1 MSYLVDCALIDTIE
15 DLVDTDCSLRR
26 TQTTCRRWIT
36 TWFSALGERTS
47 LPGNLIQETLALPI
61 SKLTRSHWPKIGQE
75 VAAISSVA
83 NKSGW
88 KGLLAVKHLSLSA
101 AFQRARGA
109 SKGLIREKPLGQI
122 LIDSAIEQHEKE
134 TFEGANKLWYKPT
147 FLLSF

>member
-26 TQTTCRRWIT
+26 TQTTCRCWIT

-61 SKLTRSHWPKIGQE
+61 SKLTRSHWPKLGKKERPFLPLQTSLGE
-75 VAAISSVA
+75 
-83 NKSGW
+83 
-88 KGLLAVKHLSLSA
+88 KGFLLLSISLSS
-101 AFQRARGA
+101 AFQRARRA

-122 LIDSAIEQHEKE
+122 LIDFAIEQHEKE